1 MVAVEER
8 VVLLVLLQVGGRAQ
22 VSRAA
27 PTVVREGVPL
37 RTVADLKD
45 EGRGGPGT
53 VEAGVG
59 EAGWRACA
67 RLDASRSSSWRRPS
81 CARGERATT
90 SETGRRAPAGTGTRA
105 GAGRDRDEVGAEP
118 PHHSSALPP
127 SCAHSKLL
135 RRPSDPPQVQR
146 ASAPPVAVHRRRPPT
161 SSSSRPRVRARQLPA
176 PHALLER
183 RLRFGGERRAEQAGE
198 QWARAP
204 STAAGRA
211 TERVSRAVAGVQRR
225 EGRVEGGTLV
235 ERGCSCVESSV
246 GGQGSES
253 GRARAVGNERDDAE
267 QAIRDA
273 ASLSSCCARVALA
286 MGRWRRRRA
295 RS

>member
-1 MVAVEER
+1 MKAVGDQAR
-8 VVLLVLLQVGGRAQ
+8 SRLAWARLAGGRAQ
-22 VSRAA
+22 GWTQAGARAGDEQA
-27 PTVVREGVPL
+27 VRE
-37 RTVADLKD
+37 
-45 EGRGGPGT
+45 
-53 VEAGVG
+53 
-59 EAGWRACA
+59 
-67 RLDASRSSSWRRPS
+67 AS
-81 CARGERATT
+81 ER
-90 SETGRRAPAGTGTRA
+90 RRAKPDAELPRGTGTRA

-146 ASAPPVAVHRRRPPT
+146 ASAPPLAVHRRRPPT
-161 SSSSRPRVRARQLPA
+161 SSRSRPRVRARQLPA
-176 PHALLER
+176 PHTLLER
-183 RLRFGGERRAEQAGE
+183 RLWVGGERWAEQAGE
-198 QWARAP
+198 RWAKAP

-211 TERVSRAVAGVQRR
+211 TERASRAVAGVQRR
-225 EGRVEGGTLV
+225 EGRVEVNALV

-246 GGQGSES
+246 EGQGSES
-253 GRARAVGNERDDAE
+253 GRARAVGSERDDAE

-286 MGRWRRRRA
+286 MGRWRRQRA